1 MKKVCLVLMVTL
13 LAISAVSA
21 QESDSR
27 SKREA
32 RREAQKQVDEALAEK
47 AWEAVNERRFVLEI
61 DKVSFRNGTNA
72 FTSSRM
78 NFIIL
83 DGDKA
88 TVQLS
93 SSSYPYLGP
102 NGIGGI
108 TVEGRPTNY
117 MVSTDKRGNMNI
129 SMSVQGI
136 AISAQVSINVP
147 KNSNRGIATVVP
159 NFNPYRITLK
169 GLVVPLDQSDTFKG
183 RVL

>member
-1 MKKVCLVLMVTL
+1 MKKVCLVLMVML
-13 LAISAVSA
+13 LATSTVSA
-21 QESDSR
+21 QESDKR
-27 SKREA
+27 AQREA
-32 RREAQKQVDEALAEK
+32 RKEAQKKVDDAIAEK
-47 AWEAVNERRFVLEI
+47 ALKAINERRFVLEI
-61 DKVSFRNGTNA
+61 DKVSFRNGMNA
-72 FTSSRM
+72 FTSPRM
-78 NFIIL
+78 NFIML

-117 MVSTDKRGNMNI
+117 MVTTDKKGNVSI

-147 KNSNRGIATVVP
+147 KNSNRGIAIVVP

-169 GLVVPLDQSDTFKG
+169 GLILPLDESDTFKG